1 MPGFPCLYI
10 CATGRQRP
18 LGDAAASIN
27 EDAVVSS
34 GMGKHLFRA
43 GLVVLLAS
51 LLGCA
56 APPQTNSP
64 EHLREVTLLYTNDF
78 ESAYDPIPAFW
89 RDDLEHVGGIAQLA
103 TLIDET
109 RAREELSFLLDAGD
123 IFTGTLAKLTRGEL
137 PFELMT
143 TMDYNAMC
151 IGNHEFEYGWW
162 VLRDAM
168 QRAPFPVLAANLFYE
183 GTDIPFTQ
191 QWTILERDGFR
202 IGVVGIFGTDAA
214 TALFPPHLE
223 GLEVRDPVAAARTA
237 VARLR
242 PEVDL
247 IVLLTHQGK
256 TAPMQT
262 DDEADASVHRDI
274 EVDIALAGAVEGVDV
289 LIGGHADAGQEE
301 PFIHPVTGTLICQT
315 YGQGTR
321 LGYLKLLVDPESGE
335 VVGHDGRLL
344 VVASDDLEP
353 HPVVAA
359 KLANYRARY
368 PEVDEIIGRTAERLT
383 RRYNEESDLGSL
395 FADILRDHGQTDI
408 AFVHSGGI
416 RADLPAGEITRE
428 NLLDAFP
435 FIDYVLTLR
444 MTGEQLLDVLEQSF
458 TLERGVLQVSG
469 MTAVFDVDRPLGE
482 RVVAVTV
489 GGSPLDPGA
498 AYTVTTFDFLASGA
512 DLYSGFLDAE
522 ILTPHGPEFAEL
534 LEAHFASGEA
544 VAAPEGG
551 RLIPAS

>member
-1 MPGFPCLYI
+1 MDNGFLHRI
-10 CATGRQRP
+10 GI
-18 LGDAAASIN
+18 LLVSVAAVA
-27 EDAVVSS
+27 
-34 GMGKHLFRA
+34 
-43 GLVVLLAS
+43 
-51 LLGCA
+51 GCA
-56 APPQTNSP
+56 QSTIETPPLDD
-64 EHLREVTLLYTNDF
+64 LREVTLLYTNDF

-89 RDDLEHVGGIAQLA
+89 RDDLDHVGGIAQLA
-103 TLIDET
+103 TLIDEI
-109 RAREELSFLLDAGD
+109 RAAENPSFLLDAGD

-137 PFELMT
+137 PFELMI
-143 TMDYNAMC
+143 TMGYDAMC

-183 GTDIPFTQ
+183 GTDIPFTK

-242 PEVDL
+242 DEVDL
-247 IVLLTHQGK
+247 VVLLTHQGH

-262 DDEADASVHRDI
+262 DDEADPSVHRDI
-274 EVDIALAGAVEGVDV
+274 EADIALAGAVEGVDV
-289 LIGGHADAGQEE
+289 LIGGHADAGQET
-301 PFIHPVTGTLICQT
+301 PFIQPATGTLICQT

-321 LGYLKLLVDPESGE
+321 LGYLKLLIDPASGK

-344 VVASDDLEP
+344 VVASDELEP
-353 HPVVAA
+353 QPVVTA
-359 KLANYRARY
+359 KLAAYRARF

-383 RRYNEESDLGSL
+383 RRYNEESSLGDL
-395 FADILRDHGQTDI
+395 FADILRDHGHTDI

-428 NLLDAFP
+428 ALLDAFP
-435 FIDYVLTLR
+435 FIDRVTTLR
-444 MTGEQLLDVLEQSF
+444 MTGTQIVDVLEQGFS
-458 TLERGVLQVSG
+458 LERGVLQVAG
-469 MTAVFDVDRPLGE
+469 MIVTYDLSRPIGE
-482 RVVAVTV
+482 RVVSVTI
-489 GGSPLDPGA
+489 GSNPLGPGA
-498 AYTVTTFDFLASGA
+498 TYTVTTLDFLASGA

-522 ILTPHGPEFAEL
+522 VIEAEGPEFAGL
-534 LEAHFASGEA
+534 LMARFAAGEP
-544 VAAPEGG
+544 VATPTGG
-551 RLIPAS
+551 RLTPVR

>member
-1 MPGFPCLYI
+1 MHKGNLV
-10 CATGRQRP
+10 RQ
-18 LGDAAASIN
+18 S
-27 EDAVVSS
+27 
-34 GMGKHLFRA
+34 
-43 GLVVLLAS
+43 VLLIVVAA
-51 LLGCA
+51 LTGCA
-56 APPQTNSP
+56 QPSVKAPLDDLQ
-64 EHLREVTLLYTNDF
+64 EVTLLYTNDF

-89 RDDLEHVGGIAQLA
+89 RDDLEHVGGIAELA
-103 TLIDET
+103 TLIDQVRSE
-109 RAREELSFLLDAGD
+109 EELSFLLDAGD

-143 TMDYNAMC
+143 TMDYDAMC

-223 GLEVRDPVAAARTA
+223 GLEVRDPVSAARTA

-247 IVLLTHQGK
+247 VVLLTHQGH

-262 DDEADASVHRDI
+262 DDEADTSVHRDI

-321 LGYLKLLVDPESGE
+321 LGYLKLLIDPESGE
-335 VVGHDGRLL
+335 IVGHDGRLI
-344 VVASDDLEP
+344 VVASDDLVP
-353 HPVVAA
+353 HPIVAA
-359 KLANYRARY
+359 KLATYRARF

-395 FADILRDHGQTDI
+395 FADVLRDHGQTEI

-416 RADLPAGEITRE
+416 RADLPSGDITRE

-435 FIDYVLTLR
+435 FIDFVTTLR
-444 MTGEQLLDVLEQSF
+444 MTGDQILDVLEQSLS
-458 TLERGVLQVSG
+458 LERGVLQVSG
-469 MTAVFDVDRPLGE
+469 MTVTYDLDRPVGE
-482 RVVAVTV
+482 RVVGVV
-489 GGSPLDPGA
+489 IGDKPLDGGA
-498 AYTVTTFDFLASGA
+498 TYSVTTLDFLASGA

-522 ILTPHGPEFAEL
+522 VIIAQGPEFAAL
-534 LEAHFASGEA
+534 LEAHFATGDP
-544 VAAPEGG
+544 VAAPKGG
-551 RLIPAS
+551 RLISR

>member
-1 MPGFPCLYI
+1 
-10 CATGRQRP
+10 
-18 LGDAAASIN
+18 
-27 EDAVVSS
+27 
-34 GMGKHLFRA
+34 MGKHLFRA
-43 GLVVLLAS
+43 GFVVLLAS
-51 LLGCA
+51 LLGCG
-56 APPQTNSP
+56 APPQAHSP
-64 EHLREVTLLYTNDF
+64 ERLREVTLLYTNDF

-89 RDDLEHVGGIAQLA
+89 RDDLDHVGGIAQLA
-103 TLIDET
+103 TLIDQIRADEET
-109 RAREELSFLLDAGD
+109 SFLLDAGD

-143 TMDYNAMC
+143 TMDYDAMC

-168 QRAPFPVLAANLFYE
+168 QRAPFPVLATNLFYD
-183 GTDIPFTQ
+183 GTDIPFAQ

-202 IGVVGIFGTDAA
+202 IGVVGIFGQDAA

-247 IVLLTHQGK
+247 VVLLTHQGK

-262 DDEADASVHRDI
+262 DDEADTAVHRDI
-274 EVDIALAGAVEGVDV
+274 DADIDLAGAVEGVDV

-301 PFIHPVTGTLICQT
+301 PYIHPVTGTLICQT

-321 LGYLKLLVDPESGE
+321 LGYLKLLVDPKSGE
-335 VVGHDGRLL
+335 LVGHNGRLL
-344 VVASDDLEP
+344 VVASDELDP

-359 KLANYRARY
+359 KLASYRARF
-368 PEVDEIIGRTAERLT
+368 PEVDEVIGRTAERLT

-395 FADILRDHGQTDI
+395 FADILREHGETDI

-435 FIDYVLTLR
+435 FIDFVTTLR
-444 MTGEQLLDVLEQSF
+444 MTGAQILDVLEQSF
-458 TLERGVLQVSG
+458 SLERGVLQVSG
-469 MTAVFDVDRPLGE
+469 MTVTFDLDRPLGE
-482 RVVAVTV
+482 RVVAVTIN
-489 GGSPLDPGA
+489 GKGLEPDSS
-498 AYTVTTFDFLASGA
+498 YTVTTFDFLASGA

-522 ILTPHGPEFAEL
+522 VIIAQGPEFAAL
-534 LEAHFASGEA
+534 LEAHFATGEA
-544 VAAPEGG
+544 VAAPKGG
-551 RLIPAS
+551 RLISR

>member
-1 MPGFPCLYI
+1 MLTRHI
-10 CATGRQRP
+10 
-18 LGDAAASIN
+18 ASALALITSMI
-27 EDAVVSS
+27 ALS
-34 GMGKHLFRA
+34 GCTEPSHDISRD
-43 GLVVLLAS
+43 
-51 LLGCA
+51 
-56 APPQTNSP
+56 Q
-64 EHLREVTLLYTNDF
+64 LREVTLLYTNDF

-89 RDDLEHVGGIAQLA
+89 RDDLDHVGGIAQLA
-103 TLIDET
+103 TLVDQVRADEKT
-109 RAREELSFLLDAGD
+109 SFLLDAGD

-143 TMDYNAMC
+143 TMDYDAMC

-183 GTDIPFTQ
+183 GTEIPFTQ

-223 GLEVRDPVAAARTA
+223 GLEVRDPVVAARTA

-247 IVLLTHQGK
+247 VVLLTHQGK

-262 DDEADASVHRDI
+262 DDENDTTVHRDI

-289 LIGGHADAGQEE
+289 LIGGHADAGQET

-321 LGYLKLLVDPESGE
+321 LGYLKLLIDPESGDI
-335 VVGHDGRLL
+335 VGHDGRLL
-344 VVASDDLEP
+344 VVASDELEP

-359 KLANYRARY
+359 KLAAYRARF
-368 PEVDEIIGRTAERLT
+368 PEVDQIIGRTAQRLT
-383 RRYNEESDLGSL
+383 RRYNEESALGGL
-395 FADILRDHGQTDI
+395 FADILRDHGETDI

-416 RADLPAGEITRE
+416 RADLPEGEITRE

-435 FIDYVLTLR
+435 FIDFVTTLR
-444 MTGEQLLDVLEQSF
+444 MTGDQILDVLEQSF
-458 TLERGVLQVSG
+458 SLERGVLQVSG
-469 MTAVFDVDRPLGE
+469 MTVTYDLEQPIGR
-482 RVVAVTV
+482 RVVAVEIGDRTLE
-489 GGSPLDPGA
+489 SNST
-498 AYTVTTFDFLASGA
+498 YTVTTFDFLASGA
-512 DLYSGFLDAE
+512 DLYSGFLGAE
-522 ILTPHGPEFAEL
+522 IIVAKGPEFAEL
-534 LEAHFASGEA
+534 LEAHFAAGEA
-544 VAAPEGG
+544 VAAPAGG
-551 RLIPAS
+551 RLIPVR

>member
-1 MPGFPCLYI
+1 
-10 CATGRQRP
+10 
-18 LGDAAASIN
+18 
-27 EDAVVSS
+27 
-34 GMGKHLFRA
+34 MGKHLFRA

>member
-1 MPGFPCLYI
+1 MSDRIL
-10 CATGRQRP
+10 TL
-18 LGDAAASIN
+18 LG
-27 EDAVVSS
+27 
-34 GMGKHLFRA
+34 
-43 GLVVLLAS
+43 VVLAVFVIAV
-51 LLGCA
+51 GCA
-56 APPQTNSP
+56 PLPPEDGTP
-64 EHLREVTLLYTNDF
+64 DLREITLLYTNDF

-89 RDDLEHVGGIAQLA
+89 RDDIDHAGGIAQLA
-103 TLIDET
+103 TLIERI
-109 RAREELSFLLDAGD
+109 RAEEGTSFLLDAGD

-143 TMDYNAMC
+143 TMDYDAMC

-223 GLEVRDPVAAARTA
+223 GLEVRDPGASARTA

-242 PEVDL
+242 DDVDL
-247 IVLLTHQGK
+247 VVLLTHQGR

-262 DDEADASVHRDI
+262 DDEADPAVHRDI
-274 EVDIALAGAVEGVDV
+274 DADIALAGAVEGVDV

-321 LGYLKLLVDPESGE
+321 LGYLKVIVDPESGDL
-335 VVGHDGRLL
+335 VGHDGRLL
-344 VVASDDLEP
+344 VVVSDELEP

-359 KLANYRARY
+359 KLAAYRARY
-368 PEVDEIIGRTAERLT
+368 PEVDEIIGRTAGRLT
-383 RRYNEESDLGSL
+383 RRYNEESTLGSL
-395 FADILRDHGQTDI
+395 FADIMRDHRGTDV

-416 RADLPAGEITRE
+416 RADLPAGDVTRE
-428 NLLDAFP
+428 DLLDAFP
-435 FIDYVLTLR
+435 FIDFVVILR
-444 MTGEQLLDVLEQSF
+444 MTGAEILDVLEQSF
-458 TLERGVLQVSG
+458 SLERGVLQVSG
-469 MTAVFDVDRPLGE
+469 MTVRYDIDRPVGE
-482 RVVAVTV
+482 RVVAVEI
-489 GGSPLDPGA
+489 GGARLEPA
-498 AYTVTTFDFLASGA
+498 ATYTVTTFDFLASGA
-512 DLYSGFLDAE
+512 DLYTGFLDAE
-522 ILTPHGPEFAEL
+522 VVEAHGPEFAEL
-534 LEAHFASGEA
+534 LVAHFAEGQ
-544 VAAPEGG
+544 VTAPPGG
-551 RLIPAS
+551 RLIPVG

>member
-1 MPGFPCLYI
+1 MRVRLPSGMRI
-10 CATGRQRP
+10 RQRTFVFA
-18 LGDAAASIN
+18 LFTAIVAL
-27 EDAVVSS
+27 S
-34 GMGKHLFRA
+34 GCTQP
-43 GLVVLLAS
+43 S
-51 LLGCA
+51 QNI
-56 APPQTNSP
+56 APD
-64 EHLREVTLLYTNDF
+64 HLREVTLLYTNDF

-89 RDDLEHVGGIAQLA
+89 RDDLDHVGGIAQLA
-103 TLIDET
+103 TLVDRV
-109 RAREELSFLLDAGD
+109 RAEEDLTFLLDAGD

-137 PFELMT
+137 PFELMI
-143 TMDYNAMC
+143 TMDYDAMC

-191 QWTILERDGFR
+191 RWTILERDGFR
-202 IGVVGIFGTDAA
+202 IGVVGIFGKDAA
-214 TALFPPHLE
+214 TALYPPHLE
-223 GLEVRDPVAAARTA
+223 GLEVRDTVAAARSA

-247 IVLLTHQGK
+247 VVLLTHQGK

-274 EVDIALAGAVEGVDV
+274 EADIRLAGAVEGVDV
-289 LIGGHADAGQEE
+289 LIGGHADAGQET

-344 VVASDDLEP
+344 VVASDELEP

-359 KLANYRARY
+359 KLTAYRARY
-368 PEVDEIIGRTAERLT
+368 PEVDEVIGRTAERLT
-383 RRYNEESDLGSL
+383 RRYNEESALGSL
-395 FADILRDHGQTDI
+395 FADILRDHGRTDI

-416 RADLPAGEITRE
+416 RADLPSGEITRE
-428 NLLDAFP
+428 DLLDAFP
-435 FIDYVLTLR
+435 FIDYVTTLR
-444 MTGEQLLDVLEQSF
+444 MTGEQLLNVLEQSF

-469 MTAVFDVDRPLGE
+469 LMASFDLEQPIGK
-482 RVVAVTV
+482 RVVAVSI
-489 GGSPLDPGA
+489 GDKPLDPDTS
-498 AYTVTTFDFLASGA
+498 YTVTTFDFLASGA
-512 DLYSGFLDAE
+512 DLYSGFLGAGVIVSE
-522 ILTPHGPEFAEL
+522 GPEFAEL

-544 VAAPEGG
+544 VAAPETG
-551 RLIPAS
+551 RLIPVR

>member
-1 MPGFPCLYI
+1 MLTRHI
-10 CATGRQRP
+10 
-18 LGDAAASIN
+18 ASALALITSMV
-27 EDAVVSS
+27 ALS
-34 GMGKHLFRA
+34 G
-43 GLVVLLAS
+43 
-51 LLGCA
+51 CTE
-56 APPQTNSP
+56 PSP
-64 EHLREVTLLYTNDF
+64 DISRDRLREVTLLYTNDF

-89 RDDLEHVGGIAQLA
+89 RDDLDHVGGIAQLA
-103 TLIDET
+103 TLVDRV
-109 RAREELSFLLDAGD
+109 RAEEELSFLLDAGD

-137 PFELMT
+137 PFELMI
-143 TMDYNAMC
+143 TMDYDAMC

-168 QRAPFPVLAANLFYE
+168 QRAPFPVLAANLFYK
-183 GTDIPFTQ
+183 GTEIPFTQ

-214 TALFPPHLE
+214 TALYPPHLE
-223 GLEVRDPVAAARTA
+223 GLEVRDPVAATRTA

-247 IVLLTHQGK
+247 LVLLTHQGK

-262 DDEADASVHRDI
+262 DDEADTSVHRDI
-274 EVDIALAGAVEGVDV
+274 EADIVLAGAVEGVDV
-289 LIGGHADAGQEE
+289 LIGGHADAGQET

-344 VVASDDLEP
+344 VVASDELEP
-353 HPVVAA
+353 HSTVAD
-359 KLANYRARY
+359 KLAAYRARF

-383 RRYNEESDLGSL
+383 RRYNEESALGSL
-395 FADILRDHGQTDI
+395 FADILRDHGRTDI

-428 NLLDAFP
+428 DLLDAFP
-435 FIDYVLTLR
+435 FIDYVTTLR

-469 MTAVFDVDRPLGE
+469 MTAGFDLKQPIGK
-482 RVVAVTV
+482 RVVSVTI
-489 GGSPLDPGA
+489 GDQPLKPSA
-498 AYTVTTFDFLASGA
+498 TYTVTTFDFLASGA
-512 DLYSGFLDAE
+512 DLYSGFLGAE
-522 ILTPHGPEFAEL
+522 VIVARGPEFAEL

-544 VAAPEGG
+544 VAAPAGG
-551 RLIPAS
+551 RLNPL

>member
-1 MPGFPCLYI
+1 MDIDIRANAL
-10 CATGRQRP
+10 AT
-18 LGDAAASIN
+18 L
-27 EDAVVSS
+27 
-34 GMGKHLFRA
+34 
-43 GLVVLLAS
+43 LVVAALS
-51 LLGCA
+51 GCT
-56 APPQTNSP
+56 PPPAESP
-64 EHLREVTLLYTNDF
+64 PDPVLEVTLLYTNDF

-89 RDDLEHVGGIAQLA
+89 RDDLDHVGGIAQLA
-103 TLIDET
+103 TLIDEV
-109 RAREELSFLLDAGD
+109 RAEEDLSFLLDAGD

-143 TMDYNAMC
+143 TMDYDAMC

-191 QWTILERDGFR
+191 QWTILERDGYR
-202 IGVVGIFGTDAA
+202 IGVVGIFGQDAA

-242 PEVDL
+242 DEVDL
-247 IVLLTHQGK
+247 VVLLTHEGK

-262 DDEADASVHRDI
+262 DDEADPSVHRDI
-274 EVDIALAGAVEGVDV
+274 DADIALAGAVPGVDV

-321 LGYLKLLVDPESGE
+321 LGYLKLLVDPETRE
-335 VVGHDGRLL
+335 VIGHDGRLL
-344 VVASDDLEP
+344 IVASDELEP
-353 HPVVAA
+353 QPIVAA
-359 KLANYRARY
+359 KLAAYRARF
-368 PEVDEIIGRTAERLT
+368 PEVDEIVGRTAETLT

-395 FADILRDHGQTDI
+395 FADIMRDHGETDI

-435 FIDYVLTLR
+435 FTDFVTTLR
-444 MTGEQLLDVLEQSF
+444 MTGAQILDVLEQSF
-458 TLERGVLQVSG
+458 SLERGVLQVSG
-469 MTAVFDVDRPLGE
+469 MTVTYDLDRPVGE
-482 RVVAVTV
+482 RVIAVEI
-489 GGSPLDPGA
+489 GGKPLDPEA
-498 AYTVTTFDFLASGA
+498 IYTVTTFDFLASGA

-522 ILTPHGPEFAEL
+522 VIQAQGPEFAEL
-534 LEAHFASGEA
+534 LVAHFATGEP
-544 VAAPEGG
+544 VAAPIGG
-551 RLIPAS
+551 RLNPL